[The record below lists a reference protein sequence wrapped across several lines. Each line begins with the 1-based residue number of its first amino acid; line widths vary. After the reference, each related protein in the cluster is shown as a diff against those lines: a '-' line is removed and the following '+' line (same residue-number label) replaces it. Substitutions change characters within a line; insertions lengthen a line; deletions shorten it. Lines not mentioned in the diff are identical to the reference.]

1 MVYIGFYLQN
11 TQQGE
16 RQRVVMTKTGP
27 DDARCVIWV
36 LDE

>member
-16 RQRVVMTKTGP
+16 QWRVVTTKTGP
-27 DDARCVIWV
+27 DDAGCVIWA